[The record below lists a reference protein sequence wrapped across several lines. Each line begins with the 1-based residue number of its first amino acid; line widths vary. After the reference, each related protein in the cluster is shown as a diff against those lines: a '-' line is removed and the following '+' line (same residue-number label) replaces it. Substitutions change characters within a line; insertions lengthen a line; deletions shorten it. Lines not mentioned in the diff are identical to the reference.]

1 MKGLA
6 DKNIY
11 SSGPIDSNNSVGPAY
26 SGVCVIYLLSLGR
39 LKIVPVIICYSMTFS
54 FAQGMDP
61 TKMVHA
67 KGGVAVVLWTRML
80 YQCMRLSQQPGI
92 KKQTETKM

>member
-1 MKGLA
+1 M
-6 DKNIY
+6 
-11 SSGPIDSNNSVGPAY
+11 GPAY

-80 YQCMRLSQQPGI
+80 YQCMRLSSSLGSRN
-92 KKQTETKM
+92 KRKRRCD

>member
-1 MKGLA
+1 M
-6 DKNIY
+6 
-11 SSGPIDSNNSVGPAY
+11 GPPY
-26 SGVCVIYLLSLGR
+26 SGVCLF
-39 LKIVPVIICYSMTFS
+39 TFMMAKNCSCDHTFFNDVS
-54 FAQGMDP
+54 FVQGMDP

-92 KKQTETKM
+92 KKQKETKM